1 MILTRNAS
9 LTFRSGRVRAIAGAL
24 AGALL
29 AGLPTAPSAA
39 QVAPA
44 APPQIQDNSFLIE
57 EAYNQTPGVVQTIQ
71 TFSRIYGSGDWAY
84 TLTQEWPVPK
94 ETHQLSVTIPVQ
106 GVTSDAGRA
115 QGLGDVALN
124 YRYQLVGNG
133 DAKVAVSPRLT
144 LVLPSGDRKRS
155 LGAGGLG
162 IQASLPV
169 SVVLSDH
176 FVTHWNA
183 GATFT
188 PAATDVSGETAGL
201 TTWNAGQSVVWLA
214 HPSFNLL
221 LETVVNSVQ
230 AFADGG
236 GTERHTDVLIS
247 PGARYAF
254 NLPDD
259 LQIVVGLAAPI
270 GIGANRGQRSLLLY
284 FSVELPFWHPA
295 P

>member
-1 MILTRNAS
+1 MRLHLLRS
-9 LTFRSGRVRAIAGAL
+9 KRFRFFVLPL
-24 AGALL
+24 AGMLLVILLSERLL
-29 AGLPTAPSAA
+29 AQAPA
-39 QVAPA
+39 QPAPA
-44 APPQIQDNSFLIE
+44 ASPQIQDNSFLIE

-71 TFSRIYGSGDWAY
+71 TFSRMYGSGDWVY

-106 GVTSDAGRA
+106 GVTTDTGRA

-144 LVLPSGDRKRS
+144 LVLPSGDHKRS

-162 IQASLPV
+162 IQFSLPV
-169 SVVLSDH
+169 SLVLSDH
-176 FVTHWNA
+176 FVTHVNA

-188 PAATDVSGETAGL
+188 SAATNVSGETASL
-201 TTWNAGQSVVWLA
+201 TSWNAGQSVVWLA
-214 HPSFNLL
+214 HPRFNLL
-221 LETVVNSVQ
+221 LETVVTSVQ
-230 AFADGG
+230 AFADDG
-236 GTERHTDVLIS
+236 GTERHLDVWVS

-259 LQIVVGLAAPI
+259 LQIVTGLAVPI
-270 GIGANRGQRSLLLY
+270 GVGANHGQRSLFLY

-295 P
+295 R

>member
-1 MILTRNAS
+1 MPR
-9 LTFRSGRVRAIAGAL
+9 RSRSFVFATVLALLPAPAL
-24 AGALL
+24 A
-29 AGLPTAPSAA
+29 
-39 QVAPA
+39 QAPA
-44 APPQIQDNSFLIE
+44 ASPQIQDNSFFLE

-71 TFSRIYGSGDWAY
+71 TFSRMSGSGDWVY

-106 GVTSDAGRA
+106 GVTTEAGRA

-144 LVLPSGDRKRS
+144 LLLPAGDRKRS

-162 IQASLPV
+162 IQLSLPV
-169 SVVLSDH
+169 SLVLSDR
-176 FVTHWNA
+176 FVTHVNA

-188 PAATDVSGETAGL
+188 PKATNVSGETASL
-201 TTWNAGQSVVWLA
+201 TSWNAGQSVVWLA
-214 HPSFNLL
+214 HPRFNLL
-221 LETVVNSVQ
+221 LETVATSVQ
-230 AFADGG
+230 AFADDG
-236 GTERHTDVLIS
+236 GTERHLDVLVS

-259 LQIVVGLAAPI
+259 LQIVTGLAVPI
-270 GIGANRGQRSLLLY
+270 GVGANHGQRGIFFY

-295 P
+295 R

>member
-1 MILTRNAS
+1 
-9 LTFRSGRVRAIAGAL
+9 
-24 AGALL
+24 
-29 AGLPTAPSAA
+29 
-39 QVAPA
+39 
-44 APPQIQDNSFLIE
+44 
-57 EAYNQTPGVVQTIQ
+57 VVQTIQ
-71 TFSRIYGSGDWAY
+71 TFSRMSGSGDWVY
-84 TLTQEWPVPK
+84 TLTQEWPVPR

-106 GVTSDAGRA
+106 GVTADTGRA

-133 DAKVAVSPRLT
+133 EAKVAVSPRLT
-144 LVLPSGDRKRS
+144 LVLPSGGRKRS

-162 IQASLPV
+162 FQVGLPLSL
-169 SVVLSDH
+169 VLSNRL
-176 FVTHWNA
+176 VTHWNA

-188 PAATDVSGETAGL
+188 PSATDASGETASL
-201 TTWNAGQSVVWLA
+201 TSWNAGQSVVWLT
-214 HPSFNLL
+214 HPRFNLF

-236 GTERHTDVLIS
+236 GTERHLDVTVS

-254 NLPDD
+254 NLPHD

-270 GIGANRGQRSLLLY
+270 GVGRNHGQNSLFLY

-295 P
+295 R

>member
-1 MILTRNAS
+1 MPR
-9 LTFRSGRVRAIAGAL
+9 RSRPFVLATALGLLPAPAL
-24 AGALL
+24 AQA
-29 AGLPTAPSAA
+29 SAA
-39 QVAPA
+39 S
-44 APPQIQDNSFLIE
+44 PPIQDNSFLIE
-57 EAYNQTPGVVQTIQ
+57 EAYNQEEGVVQTIQ
-71 TFSRIYGSGDWAY
+71 TFSRTFGSGDWIY

-106 GVTSDAGRA
+106 GVTTDAGRA
-115 QGLGDVALN
+115 QGLGDVELN

-144 LVLPSGDRKRS
+144 LVLPAGDHRRS

-162 IQASLPV
+162 IQVSLPA

-176 FVTHWNA
+176 FVAHVNA

-188 PAATDVSGETAGL
+188 PKATDVSGETASL
-201 TTWNAGQSVVWLA
+201 TSLNAGQSVVWLA
-214 HPSFNLL
+214 HPRFNLL
-221 LETVVNSVQ
+221 VEAVATSVQ
-230 AFADGG
+230 AFAGDG
-236 GTERHTDVLIS
+236 GTERHLDVLVS

-259 LQIVVGLAAPI
+259 LQIVTGLAVPI
-270 GIGANRGQRSLLLY
+270 GVGRNHGQRSLLLY

-295 P
+295 R

>member
-1 MILTRNAS
+1 MFFVFLPSERS
-9 LTFRSGRVRAIAGAL
+9 L
-24 AGALL
+24 
-29 AGLPTAPSAA
+29 A
-39 QVAPA
+39 QAPA
-44 APPQIQDNSFLIE
+44 QPVPATSPQIQDNSFLVE

-71 TFSRIYGSGDWAY
+71 TFSRMSGSGDWVY

-106 GVTSDAGRA
+106 GVTADTGRA

-133 DAKVAVSPRLT
+133 DAKVAVSPRFT

-162 IQASLPV
+162 IQVSLPV
-169 SVVLSDH
+169 SLVLSDR

-188 PAATDVSGETAGL
+188 PSAKDASGETASL
-201 TTWNAGQSVVWLA
+201 TAWNAGASVVWLA
-214 HPSFNLL
+214 HPHFNLL
-221 LETVVNSVQ
+221 LETVATSVQ

-236 GTERHTDVLIS
+236 GTERHTDALLS
-247 PGARYAF
+247 PGARFAF

-259 LQIVVGLAAPI
+259 LQIVLGLAAPI
-270 GIGANRGQRSLLLY
+270 GFGANHGQNSVFLY

-295 P
+295 R